1 MDRSIWTMQECAD
14 KCLNDTHCKSFN
26 YGEGELHF
34 YSDTCEL
41 YSDSASSG
49 DGNEGWSC
57 YSKYCFKVD
66 DDTAYHVHAENNS
79 YGLQERSILFLP
91 IAFIIFLL
99 DFWTQRH
106 YVPFKFEGPFV
117 CNISWLNC
125 SRQLTMLKSSP
136 TNCGTTGSTSN
147 ACSWFQVSS
156 SGISS
161 TSWTST
167 RSAPVKWKNP
177 KKPSVFWENFP
188 QVKINARSENYQKSD
203 EKWSR
208 SESLYLGKFYK
219 DIWYDTSKIVT
230 TYILIL
236 KCKI

>member
-1 MDRSIWTMQECAD
+1 MQECAD

-41 YSDSASSG
+41 FSDSASSG

-57 YSKYCFKVD
+57 YSKYCCKVD

-125 SRQLTMLKSSP
+125 SRQLDDAEIITNELWYYWLNIECLFLVSGLFIWDFVDIMNIYSQCPSEMEEPEKTECILREFP
-136 TNCGTTGSTSN
+136 TG
-147 ACSWFQVSS
+147 Q
-156 SGISS
+156 
-161 TSWTST
+161 
-167 RSAPVKWKNP
+167 
-177 KKPSVFWENFP
+177 
-188 QVKINARSENYQKSD
+188 D
-203 EKWSR
+203 
-208 SESLYLGKFYK
+208 
-219 DIWYDTSKIVT
+219 
-230 TYILIL
+230 
-236 KCKI
+236 

>member
-1 MDRSIWTMQECAD
+1 MYTGTCQLYDGYEVSANGIWGWSCYVKNQCGCEFSRYQGLCSPSGTDVLFMDRSIWTMQECAD

-41 YSDSASSG
+41 FSDSASSG

-99 DFWTQRH
+99 DF
-106 YVPFKFEGPFV
+106 
-117 CNISWLNC
+117 
-125 SRQLTMLKSSP
+125 
-136 TNCGTTGSTSN
+136 
-147 ACSWFQVSS
+147 
-156 SGISS
+156 
-161 TSWTST
+161 
-167 RSAPVKWKNP
+167 
-177 KKPSVFWENFP
+177 
-188 QVKINARSENYQKSD
+188 
-203 EKWSR
+203 
-208 SESLYLGKFYK
+208 
-219 DIWYDTSKIVT
+219 
-230 TYILIL
+230 
-236 KCKI
+236 